1 MEPLATM
8 FLHHGGYF
16 KRYGNGN
23 MEYVDGHFFVWKD
36 YDCGY
41 LNKMIIENK
50 LKSVGKYSR
59 IGNIWWLIPNKGG
72 YVELFGGEDIH
83 DMCTTAIRHNY
94 DVHIYAEHPV
104 DQPIVSAEVADEEE
118 EEEVNENQANVNVAV
133 SDENLKVDEEV
144 TVAVSDENLK
154 VVEEVNV
161 TEADE
166 NLKEAEEVNVTEDE
180 RNLQEAEDVNVT
192 EDDGNL
198 KEVEVVNMRGT
209 DNVNEDE
216 SSEDSDYWPSLLVS
230 DDDESFM
237 YVECDLNEIERDEPE
252 SSRRRRRQNEGIRIE
267 LDQNVDQDE
276 VVGDNDSYHS
286 EDPKTPVSSDDEF
299 DSNRRQIFPQFDA
312 NAQFGQVHLELG
324 MEFETLKVFKKA
336 VRDYNIY
343 HMREIKWK
351 KNYKVRCRAACT
363 AENCHWEIFCS
374 WNKLTNSFQVKTYK
388 SNHDCPRGFVNSQ
401 AKTEWVASK
410 LEEKIKIQPK
420 ITYLEAYEYIKRDF
434 GVQINE
440 TKLFRALKQ
449 AREKV
454 EGNYKEQY
462 GLIWDYAN
470 ELRRSN
476 DGTTTK
482 INVTPVLEGPPH
494 FKRFYNN
501 DNWKWFLT
509 LLHEDLGDY
518 RQHGWNF
525 MSDMQKGLIP
535 ALQEVMPGAH
545 HRLCVMHLWKNFTKQ
560 WKDKE
565 LKGAVWQAARST
577 TPAQFDAVM
586 ERIKRKSQ
594 KAWEYLNKW
603 PKDAWTKAYFNT
615 EPKVDNITN
624 NTCEGFNSSIL
635 KYRGKPILTMA
646 EEIRCYIMRTMST
659 NRLKLANRTGIRC
672 PMQQSRL
679 EKLKIKSNLW
689 TPLWSGDGRFQVSNN
704 NWITHVDVDIY
715 AQTCTCR
722 NWQLTGIPCEHGIAA
737 LAWKCEKPEDF
748 CHGWLTMGSY
758 NATYEHFVR
767 PTQGM
772 EYWEK
777 TDFVKPVP
785 APIRSRPGRPKKQ
798 RRKDAS
804 QEGPSNSKKMK
815 RSYPIITCSRCG
827 LEGHNINGCVSQGV
841 SPKPREIPSVDM
853 VVQGPQPMGF
863 GQATF
868 DPTPTGIRPPPIR
881 GQNPTTTFRG
891 QNHTTTEEQM
901 LMSFMPTPRF
911 NPRGPGP

>member
-1 MEPLATM
+1 MEPVATM

-23 MEYVDGHFFVWKD
+23 MEYVDGQFFVWKD

-72 YVELFGGEDIH
+72 YVELFEGEDIH

-104 DQPIVSAEVADEEE
+104 DEPIVSAEVADEEE
-118 EEEVNENQANVNVAV
+118 EEEEVNVNQANVNVAV
-133 SDENLKVDEEV
+133 GDENLKVDEEV
-144 TVAVSDENLK
+144 TVAVGDENLK

-166 NLKEAEEVNVTEDE
+166 NLKEAKEVNVTEDE
-180 RNLQEAEDVNVT
+180 RNLKEAEDVNVT

-198 KEVEVVNMRGT
+198 KEAEVVNVRGT

-237 YVECDLNEIERDEPE
+237 DVECDLNEIERDEPE
-252 SSRRRRRQNEGIRIE
+252 SSRRRRRQNEGVRIE

-336 VRDYNIY
+336 VREYNIY

-351 KNYKVRCRAACT
+351 KNDKVRCRAACT

-374 WNKLTNSFQVKTYK
+374 WNKLTNSFQVKTYE

-401 AKTEWVASK
+401 AKTKWVASK

-454 EGNYKEQY
+454 KGNYKEQY

-482 INVTPVLEGPPH
+482 INVTPVLEEN
-494 FKRFYNN
+494 K

-535 ALQEVMPGAH
+535 ALQEVMPRAH
-545 HRLCVMHLWKNFTKQ
+545 HRFCVMHLWKNFTKQ

-603 PKDAWTKAYFNT
+603 PKDAWTKAYFST

-659 NRLKLANRTGIRC
+659 NRLKLANRTGILC

-679 EKLKIKSNLW
+679 KKLKIKSNLW

-722 NWQLTGIPCEHGIAA
+722 NWQLTGIPCEHGIAT
-737 LAWKCEKPEDF
+737 LACKCEKPEDF
-748 CHGWLTMGSY
+748 CHG
-758 NATYEHFVR
+758 
-767 PTQGM
+767 
-772 EYWEK
+772 
-777 TDFVKPVP
+777 
-785 APIRSRPGRPKKQ
+785 
-798 RRKDAS
+798 
-804 QEGPSNSKKMK
+804 
-815 RSYPIITCSRCG
+815 
-827 LEGHNINGCVSQGV
+827 
-841 SPKPREIPSVDM
+841 
-853 VVQGPQPMGF
+853 
-863 GQATF
+863 
-868 DPTPTGIRPPPIR
+868 
-881 GQNPTTTFRG
+881 
-891 QNHTTTEEQM
+891 
-901 LMSFMPTPRF
+901 
-911 NPRGPGP
+911 